1 MQESKNAECTSR
13 AFCSPALLLS
23 CSPGEADLPIR
34 SPAPALPTPLLT
46 VTSLAKSFGA
56 ERVFDDVTF
65 SLAERETLAVLGRS
79 GSGKTTLLKCIAG
92 LEDAD
97 GGTVSLDGAP
107 LDGLPPEQRG
117 VVYLYQ
123 EALLF
128 PHLDVRGNVGFGLRL
143 QKTPSAEI
151 DARVDELLHS
161 LELAD
166 QGHKRPTQLS
176 GGQKQRVAF
185 GRALAVRPRLLLL
198 DEPFGALDTETRG
211 AMQRLFTRVS
221 AEHEITSVFV
231 THDLKEAILMG
242 DRLGTMRPTDG
253 VGRLVVYDS
262 PAAFAADP
270 ASGVADEAAFWR
282 GVAPG

>member
-1 MQESKNAECTSR
+1 MERAQERLS
-13 AFCSPALLLS
+13 SPDPHPSVLQQS
-23 CSPGEADLPIR
+23 
-34 SPAPALPTPLLT
+34 LLT
-46 VTSLAKSFGA
+46 VTALAKSFGA
-56 ERVFDDVTF
+56 ERVFDGVTF
-65 SLAERETLAVLGRS
+65 ALAERETLAVLGRS

-97 GGTVSLDGAP
+97 AGTVALDGAP
-107 LDGLPPEQRG
+107 LDGLPPERRG

-143 QKTPSAEI
+143 QGRPQPEI
-151 DARVDELLHS
+151 DARVDELLYS

-176 GGQKQRVAF
+176 GGQRQRVAF

-198 DEPFGALDTETRG
+198 DEPFGALDTETRA
-211 AMQRLFTRVS
+211 AMQRLFTRVA

-231 THDLKEAILMG
+231 THDLKEALLMG
-242 DRLGTMRPTDG
+242 DRLGTMRPEG
-253 VGRLVVYDS
+253 GAGRLAVYDS

-282 GVAPG
+282 RVAPG